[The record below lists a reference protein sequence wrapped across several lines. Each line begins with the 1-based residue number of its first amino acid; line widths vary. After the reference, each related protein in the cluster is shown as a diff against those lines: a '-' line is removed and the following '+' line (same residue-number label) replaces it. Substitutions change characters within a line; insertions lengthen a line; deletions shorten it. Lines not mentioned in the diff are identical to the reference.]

1 MFAVSMNALSELQK
15 WYRSQCEGDWEHGE
29 GIRIGTL
36 DNPGWTLEIS
46 LQGTALEDA
55 EFNENSYGVGENAQT
70 SGDDWMTCKVE
81 QKVFKGFGGPFK
93 LEEMIRAFL
102 DWASRNGEQ
111 LSSPDGQ

>member
-1 MFAVSMNALSELQK
+1 MPCPSFRNGIAPSVMATGSMVRASESA
-15 WYRSQCEGDWEHGE
+15 RST
-29 GIRIGTL
+29 IRVGL
-36 DNPGWTLEIS
+36 LRFSFKE
-46 LQGTALEDA
+46 TALEDA
-55 EFNENSYGVGENAQT
+55 EFNEHSYGVGENAQT